1 LSTLA
6 NYYDLAKADR
16 FEELFGSLK
25 IGQNPTPL
33 RNRYLVM
40 KWNFSVV
47 EVQGNTEAI
56 RRSLYNNLN
65 GEMRAVARKYRH
77 WLSSEVLIND
87 DDALTSFRSLLA
99 AIEESDHRLYLLI
112 DEYDNFANEVLVSV
126 QQGTKRYDELV
137 GGEGILNSAC
147 R

>member
-1 LSTLA
+1 
-6 NYYDLAKADR
+6 
-16 FEELFGSLK
+16 
-25 IGQNPTPL
+25 
-33 RNRYLVM
+33 M